1 MSTSTD
7 SIKAE
12 KSRKGKARH
21 TPSAGA
27 AMPEDREGR
36 DRKSSANEPAP
47 SAKQRSWGEK
57 HGGTIV
63 IGIAFTLIALLA
75 LVKTVFP

>member
-7 SIKAE
+7 SVKAE

-21 TPSAGA
+21 APSTGA
-27 AMPEDREGR
+27 AAPEDRAGE

-47 SAKQRSWGEK
+47 EGKQRSWAEK
-57 HGGTIV
+57 HGGSLL
-63 IGIAFTLIALLA
+63 IGAAFALIGLLV
-75 LVKTVFP
+75 LVKTVFS

>member
-47 SAKQRSWGEK
+47 SAKQRSWGESTAAPSSSDCV
-57 HGGTIV
+57 H
-63 IGIAFTLIALLA
+63 LIALLA